1 MRSMTAHPLEVSLV
15 GTAATPESRPASAW
29 PEQIPDPP
37 RPGSS
42 SGTLAGYTSWLS
54 GAAEVLRRRVEANGA
69 ELERL
74 AAEWDH
80 VIRNLQRLRPEEIS
94 AVAEAHARLREAI
107 AADRALHQLVE
118 LQRGQVAGW
127 AEALG
132 GPPGDPALV
141 GRLLECATA
150 ERAQVT
156 EEMFE
161 LTVEAIAGAVL
172 DLEVVRR
179 EALREPERAA
189 VGLFEVGRR
198 LTGVA
203 EDLRERARA
212 ADLRPAPGEPL
223 PAALRRC
230 AQVLGTRLRATVVWS
245 GPETVGA
252 GAAAALPPVVEECLR
267 HLATTPGTEVEV
279 AVTVAPGGGVV
290 LRITSPGRGLLPA
303 EDEPWLV
310 RSRARAALAGG
321 RLVCGPRGPGSL
333 LELHL

>member
-1 MRSMTAHPLEVSLV
+1 VREVSLV
-15 GTAATPESRPASAW
+15 GTAAPPEPRPASAW

-42 SGTLAGYTSWLS
+42 AGTLAGYTSWLS
-54 GAAEVLRRRVEANGA
+54 GAAEVLRRRVVANSA
-69 ELERL
+69 ELERH
-74 AAEWDH
+74 AAEWAH
-80 VIRNLQRLRPEEIS
+80 VIRNLQRLRPEEIG

-132 GPPGDPALV
+132 SPPGDPAV
-141 GRLLECATA
+141 VERLLDCATA
-150 ERAQVT
+150 DRARVT

-212 ADLRPAPGEPL
+212 ADLRPVPGEPV

-230 AQVLGTRLRATVVWS
+230 AQVLGARLRATVVWS

-267 HLATTPGTEVEV
+267 HLARTPGTEVEV
-279 AVTVAPGGGVV
+279 AVTVARGGAVA
-290 LRITSPGRGLLPA
+290 LRITSPGRGLLAA

-321 RLVCGPRGPGSL
+321 RLVCGPGGGGSL